1 MAELLGRA
9 SWGADFSTG
18 LVLDVISTRAVLRRN
33 LVSAEVLGRWGA
45 LPTDFLERI
54 ERIMGFVLLV
64 VGIL

>member
-1 MAELLGRA
+1 MANG
-9 SWGADFSTG
+9 GADFSVR
-18 LVLDVISTRAVLRRN
+18 LMLNVISTRAVSRRN
-33 LVSAEVLGRWGA
+33 LVSALVLGRWGA